1 MQGSFFVLLIVLTF
15 LENCLYTFNTNAI
28 ADLTLYL
35 YTSKCRQRNEERK
48 PIRKIGGQSRIL
60 AVNGGNMKLRKLVSS
75 ALVIMMIG
83 TAFAGCGANKEEI
96 TENTEITVISRE
108 EGSGTR
114 SAFVEL
120 IGIVDKDDRD
130 ITVGS
135 SEITSSTS
143 VMITTVKDNVAAIGY
158 ISLGSMSEDV
168 KAVKVD
174 GVEATGENIK
184 NGSYKVSRA
193 FNIAY
198 KEDKLSDV
206 AKDFISYIDSIE
218 GQQIISN
225 NGYISVDINEN
236 YIVSNIEG
244 KVVIAGSTS
253 VAPVM
258 EKLAEEYMKKN
269 KNVIIEIQQSGS
281 SAGMTSVIEDAC
293 DIGMA
298 SRDVKASELEKG
310 LTAKTIAVDGIA
322 IIVNK
327 DNVFVDGLTSEQIKG
342 IYLGDI
348 TTWSLK

>member
-1 MQGSFFVLLIVLTF
+1 
-15 LENCLYTFNTNAI
+15 
-28 ADLTLYL
+28 
-35 YTSKCRQRNEERK
+35 
-48 PIRKIGGQSRIL
+48 
-60 AVNGGNMKLRKLVSS
+60 MKLRKLTGI
-75 ALVIMMIG
+75 ALATMMFG
-83 TAFAGCGANKEEI
+83 TALTGCG
-96 TENTEITVISRE
+96 ENQESLSADTSISVISRE

-120 IGIVDKDDRD
+120 MGIVDEDDKD

-174 GVEATGENIK
+174 GVEATAENVK
-184 NGSYKVSRA
+184 NGSYKISRP

-206 AKDFISYIDSIE
+206 AKDFVSYIMSKE
-218 GQQIISN
+218 GQQVIAD
-225 NGYISVDINEN
+225 NGYIGVDAKGS
-236 YIVSNIEG
+236 YTASNKEG
-244 KVVIAGSTS
+244 KLVLAGSTS

-258 EKLAEEYMKKN
+258 EKLAENYMKLN
-269 KNVIIEIQQSGS
+269 ANVTIEIQQSGS
-281 SAGMTSVIEDAC
+281 SAGMTSAIEDAC

-298 SRDVKASELEKG
+298 SREVKSSELEKG
-310 LTAKTIAVDGIA
+310 LTSTKIAVDGIA
-322 IIVNK
+322 VIVNK
-327 DNVFVDGLTSEQIKG
+327 DNTFADELTSEQIKG

-348 TTWSLK
+348 TTWALK